1 LSVGQILK
9 ILLKLYLYRDFEND
23 LSVWPG
29 ISLIE
34 KFWGNKPYHNKIR
47 SDTMNIRILRSHLL
61 VFTGLIMLQCSRDN
75 AESVVL
81 VSYPVN
87 SMEGVISLTDVSLD
101 TAISYDGNGSLEFS
115 AQQPTTFTIY
125 ETGDLNVEDCRLIY
139 QAKIRTRNIQG
150 AAYLEMWCHFPGK
163 GEYFSR
169 ALNTKLSG
177 DNNWNNQ

>member
-1 LSVGQILK
+1 
-9 ILLKLYLYRDFEND
+9 
-23 LSVWPG
+23 
-29 ISLIE
+29 
-34 KFWGNKPYHNKIR
+34 
-47 SDTMNIRILRSHLL
+47 MNIRILRSHLL

-177 DNNWNNQ
+177 DNNWNNQETVFFLKKGENPDNVRLNVVIDGSGTLWIDDISLSKAPL

>member
-1 LSVGQILK
+1 
-9 ILLKLYLYRDFEND
+9 
-23 LSVWPG
+23 
-29 ISLIE
+29 
-34 KFWGNKPYHNKIR
+34 
-47 SDTMNIRILRSHLL
+47 MNIRILRNLLL

-87 SMEGVISLTDVSLD
+87 SMEGVISLTNVSLD
-101 TAISYDGNGSLEFS
+101 TATSYDGNGSLEFS
-115 AQQPTTFTIY
+115 VQQSTTFTIY

-177 DNNWNNQ
+177 DNNWNNQETVFFLKKGENPDNVRLNVVIDGSGMLWIDDISLSKAPL